1 VRRRRWA
8 AAAVAAL
15 ATVGLPACG
24 GPATIQLTATFD
36 DVGDLVR
43 NHAVQVADVRVGRVT
58 GIELTRDFRA
68 RVTMRIRAD
77 VKVPR
82 ASTAYLRTTSL
93 LGEKFIELRPDD
105 PAHPD
110 RGPYLRDGDDL
121 GRGRAAPEI
130 EFVAE
135 QAITVL
141 GAVSAGDV
149 ATLVDTGAAG
159 FGGRGSELRSLVSDL
174 SAISA
179 TLADRSKEIA
189 AIVDHLDRA
198 SATLAPDAEAVGS
211 LFGRLAETARIL
223 AENRQRAVDA
233 LAQLGRLAAV
243 QNEVLDR
250 YVADVDRQVK
260 QVSAILEVAAGQ
272 TAEVGSLVDWLATFT
287 ANLPRVVPEDFTQV
301 YFWLVPEGS
310 DPRSGGGGG

>member
-1 VRRRRWA
+1 
-8 AAAVAAL
+8 
-15 ATVGLPACG
+15 G
-24 GPATIQLTATFD
+24 GPGTIRLTATFD

-58 GIELTRDFRA
+58 GISLTRDFRA

-82 ASTAYLRTTSL
+82 RSTAYLRTTSL

-105 PAHPD
+105 PSHPD

-121 GRGRAAPEI
+121 GRGLAAPEI

-141 GAVSAGDV
+141 GAVSADDV
-149 ATLVDTGAAG
+149 GTLVDTGAAG
-159 FGGRGSELRSLVSDL
+159 FGGRAAELRSLVGDL
-174 SAISA
+174 ATISA
-179 TLADRSKEIA
+179 GLAARSREIA
-189 AIVDHLDRA
+189 GIIDNLDRA
-198 SATLAPDAEAVGS
+198 TARLAPAADDVSG
-211 LFGRLAETARIL
+211 LLGRLADTSRIL
-223 AENRQRAVDA
+223 AENRDRAVAA
-233 LAQLGRLAAV
+233 LTQLGRFAAV

-250 YVADVDRQVK
+250 YLADIDRQVK
-260 QVSAILEVAAGQ
+260 QVDEILRIAAGQ
-272 TAEVGSLVDWLATFT
+272 TAEIGALVDWLATFT
-287 ANLPRVVPEDFTQV
+287 KNLPEVVPADFTQV

-310 DPRSGGGGG
+310 DPRTGGARR